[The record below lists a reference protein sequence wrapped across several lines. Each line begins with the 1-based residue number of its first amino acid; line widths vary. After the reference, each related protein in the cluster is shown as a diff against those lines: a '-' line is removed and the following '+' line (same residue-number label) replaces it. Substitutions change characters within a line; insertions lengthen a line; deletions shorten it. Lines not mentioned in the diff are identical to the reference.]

1 MKKIVRSAAV
11 VAAISLL
18 VTSCS
23 RGSEEAA
30 TTSPTPEATQG
41 PATLW
46 PFTQLPGPADAAEK
60 PVLAIK
66 IENDPTVRPQYALD
80 MADLVFEELVE
91 GGMTR
96 FVSIFQSEIPEEA
109 GPIRSGRHVDASLVS
124 PIADYFVFSGA
135 ARATLNH
142 FSQVIP
148 ASVIISTEGAPGMH
162 RTDYHR
168 PPHNLFIYP
177 QELIDSNKAAISKTD
192 GFFVKPTTETAPS
205 GTAITKIAVEF
216 SPATKPNWT
225 WDAATSLWLRDD
237 GKQPHMAISG
247 KQLSATSLIVLRV
260 TETDAGYKGSTGGYV
275 PRSVVTGTGTGYLI
289 IGDTLTEITWTK
301 ADDVAQMTLTD
312 AAGNVVHPAPGK
324 TWVELIT
331 TNGDVSFTPAAAPA
345 TSPSPS
351 NS

>member
-1 MKKIVRSAAV
+1 MNKIFRSAAL

-23 RGSEEAA
+23 RDSEEVA
-30 TTSPTPEATQG
+30 TTPTPEATQG
-41 PATLW
+41 PVTLW

-135 ARATLNH
+135 ARATLSH

-148 ASVIISTEGAPGMH
+148 GSVVLSTEGAPGMH
-162 RTDYHR
+162 RTNYHR

-177 QELIDSNKAAISKTD
+177 QELIDSNKAAVSKTD

-205 GTAITKIAVEF
+205 GTAITKIAVDF
-216 SPATKPNWT
+216 SPATIPNWT

-237 GKQPHMAISG
+237 GKKPHMASSG
-247 KQLSATSLIVLRV
+247 KQLSATSLVVIRA

-275 PRSVVTGTGTGYLI
+275 PRTVVTGTGEGYLVV
-289 IGDTLTEITWTK
+289 GDTMTEITWSK

-312 AAGNVVHPAPGK
+312 EAGNVVHPAPGK
-324 TWVELIT
+324 TWVEVIT
-331 TNGDVSFTPAAAPA
+331 TSGDVSFTTAVAPA

-351 NS
+351 KS